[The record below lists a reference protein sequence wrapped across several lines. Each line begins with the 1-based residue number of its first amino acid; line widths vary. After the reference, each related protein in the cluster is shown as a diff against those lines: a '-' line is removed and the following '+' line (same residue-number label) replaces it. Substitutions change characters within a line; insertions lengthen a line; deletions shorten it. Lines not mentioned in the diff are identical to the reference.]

1 MRVQPLCRRNQL
13 IRFSDIRPHT
23 CLRIALCGLLITSI
37 VRPVAAQQEYI
48 VELRNGMQLGP
59 GTVSDT
65 DSISS
70 KSNERVNTGNA
81 VSRSIL
87 ILDDGL
93 RNTYVNNSPRN
104 IIATRES
111 TLPAFEQIE
120 LPSSGEASRSG
131 NAPSIVGQLGIS
143 SFNKYGR
150 RTYSLMTTRGRVDVL
165 QGITVLTPLFAK
177 VEVLRTGRPDDFAW
191 DQRIATTSIPAKE
204 LHDILYQAVDLDK
217 SGDWLRLASFYQ
229 QAQRYAEAHAV
240 MSEALIKFP
249 GELGDRAPVL
259 TQLNQLFANQQF
271 EEIKLR
277 KKSGQ
282 YQLVMNLLGQF
293 PLDALSGENQL
304 KLDAEIK
311 TVQQQVLLIT
321 DIVTSLKEHVNKLP
335 EPEQQA
341 LLPLVQEVSDEINF
355 DSVVRLDDFQ
365 RLRRD
370 PAIPSETLVA
380 YALGGWLLG
389 SGADLDN
396 LAVARSVM
404 RVRELTRRYLTVG
417 TQAERL
423 QILEEMRGEEG
434 ARPELLA
441 KVIRNMQPPLTAPQ
455 PTPDDPPG
463 LLRLQIQGADDSLL
477 NYVVQLPP
485 EYDPNRRYPCVFA
498 LPGQEFSPELEV
510 DWWCGMNLEIPG
522 GEYRFGQATRYGYIV
537 VSPDWMTAGQTDYE
551 YTEGEHARILAC
563 LRDAWRHFSIDTD
576 RVFVT
581 GHFAGATAA
590 WDLTL
595 AHPDLWAGA
604 IMISPL
610 ADKYI
615 FHYLEN
621 ISASARAPDQIPLGT
636 YLVYGELDGTRST
649 SMMGSVATRQL
660 NPNSTILY
668 DALVVEYHGEGR
680 VRFSSELPRIID
692 WMELSSHR
700 RIRAKQNIGVRS
712 MRPGDRFFYWLEAPS
727 ISADLVGNPYQ
738 FDPKRFAQFDARIL
752 DSTANGVSVSKIPS
766 PDNKAIVWLTPE
778 MVDFSRPMTFQM
790 SGRKS
795 VQTLEPSIEVMLE
808 DVRQRGDRQHF
819 FWQKVIL

>member
-13 IRFSDIRPHT
+13 SRFPDIRRLF
-23 CLRIALCGLLITSI
+23 CLLFALCGVSI
-37 VRPVAAQQEYI
+37 ARPAVAQQEFI

-93 RNTYVNNSPRN
+93 RNTYVNKSIRN
-104 IIATRES
+104 VIANRLS
-111 TLPAFEQIE
+111 TMPAFEHIE
-120 LPSSGEASRSG
+120 LPSAGEAARSG

-177 VEVLRTGRPDDFAW
+177 VEVLRTGHDDFAW
-191 DQRIATTSIPAKE
+191 DQRIATTSIPAQE
-204 LHDILYQAVDLDK
+204 LRDILYQAVDLDK
-217 SGDWLRLASFYQ
+217 SSDWLRLVSFYQ
-229 QAQRYAEAHAV
+229 QAKRYAEAHAV
-240 MSEALIKFP
+240 MSEALVKFP
-249 GELGDRAPVL
+249 VELGDRAPVL

-277 KKSGQ
+277 KKAGQ
-282 YQLVMNLLGQF
+282 YQLVGDLLGQF

-311 TVQQQVLLIT
+311 MVQQQVLLIT
-321 DIVTSLKEHVNKLP
+321 DIVASLKEHVAKLP

-341 LLPLVQEVSDEINF
+341 VLPLVQEMSDEISF
-355 DSVVRLDDFQ
+355 DSAARLDDFQ

-370 PAIPSETLVA
+370 PTIDSESLVA

-389 SGADLDN
+389 SGAGLDN
-396 LAVARSVM
+396 LAVAKSAL
-404 RVRELTRRYLTVG
+404 RVRTLTQRYLTVG
-417 TQAERL
+417 TQAERQ
-423 QILEEMRGEEG
+423 QILEELRGEEG

-441 KVIRNMQPPLTAPQ
+441 KVIQSMQPPLPPPQ
-455 PTPDDPPG
+455 PSPDDPPG
-463 LLRLQIQGADDSLL
+463 LLRLKIEGSDGSLL
-477 NYVVQLPP
+477 DYVVQLPP
-485 EYDPNRRYPCVFA
+485 EYDPNRRYPCVLA
-498 LPGQEFSPELEV
+498 LTGKGFSPELEV
-510 DWWCGMNLEIPG
+510 DWWCGLNLELPV

-537 VSPDWMTAGQTDYE
+537 VSPNWMTAEQGDYE

-563 LRDAWRHFSIDTD
+563 LRDAYRHFSIDTD

-590 WDLTL
+590 WDLAV

-604 IMISPL
+604 ILISPG

-621 ISASARAPDQIPLGT
+621 ISASARNPDQIPLGT
-636 YLVYGELDGTRST
+636 YLVYGELDGTRSV

-680 VRFSSELPRIID
+680 VRFSSELPRIIE

-700 RIRAKQNIGVRS
+700 RIRAKQNIEVRS
-712 MRPGDRFFYWLEAPS
+712 MRQGDRFFYWLEAPS

-752 DSTANGVSVSKIPS
+752 DSTANGVSVNKIPS

-778 MVDFSRPMTFQM
+778 MVDFSRPMTFIS

-808 DVRQRGDRQHF
+808 DVRQRGDRQLF
-819 FWQKVIL
+819 FWQRVIL

>member
-1 MRVQPLCRRNQL
+1 MPTHPFCQHNRLA
-13 IRFSDIRPHT
+13 RFVDIRQFL
-23 CLRIALCGLLITSI
+23 CLLLVFSAPFFA
-37 VRPVAAQQEYI
+37 RSVAAQEEYI
-48 VELRNGMQLGP
+48 VELRNGMRLGP

-70 KSNERVNTGNA
+70 KSNERVNSGNA
-81 VSRSIL
+81 ISRSIL

-93 RNTYVNNSPRN
+93 RNTYVNKSIRN
-104 IIATRES
+104 VIATRPS
-111 TLPAFEQIE
+111 TMPAFEHIE
-120 LPSSGEASRSG
+120 LPAAAEASRAG

-165 QGITVLTPLFAK
+165 QGITLLTPLFAK
-177 VEVLRTGRPDDFAW
+177 VEVLRTGRDDFAW
-191 DQRIATTSIPAKE
+191 DERIATTSIPAQE

-217 SGDWLRLASFYQ
+217 SSDWLRLVSFYQ
-229 QAQRYAEAHAV
+229 QAKRYSEAHAV
-240 MSEALIKFP
+240 MSEALTKFP
-249 GELGDRAPVL
+249 VELGDRAAVL

-282 YQLVMNLLGQF
+282 YQLVRDLLGQF

-311 TVQQQVLLIT
+311 SVQQQVLLIA
-321 DIVTSLKEHVNKLP
+321 DIVASLKEHVAKLP

-341 LLPLVQEVSDEINF
+341 VLPLVQELSDEINF
-355 DSVVRLDDFQ
+355 DSVARLDDFQ

-370 PAIPSETLVA
+370 PAIDSESLVS

-389 SGADLDN
+389 SGADLSN
-396 LAVARSVM
+396 LAVAKSLM
-404 RVRELTRRYLTVG
+404 RVRELTQRYLTVG
-417 TQAERL
+417 TQAERQ
-423 QILEEMRGEEG
+423 QILEVLGGEEG

-441 KVIRNMQPPLTAPQ
+441 KVILNMQPPLTPPPPQ
-455 PTPDDPPG
+455 PDDPPG
-463 LLRLQIQGADDSLL
+463 LLRLRMEGADGAPPD
-477 NYVVQLPP
+477 YVVQLPP
-485 EYDPNRRYPCVFA
+485 EYDPNRRYPCVLA
-498 LPGQEFSPELEV
+498 LPGKGFAPELEV
-510 DWWCGMNLEIPG
+510 DWWCGMSLDFAG
-522 GEYRFGQATRYGYIV
+522 GKYRFGQATRYGYIV
-537 VSPDWMTAGQTDYE
+537 VSPNWMTAEQGDYE
-551 YTEGEHARILAC
+551 YTEGEHARILSC
-563 LRDAWRHFSIDTD
+563 LRDAYRHFSIDTD
-576 RVFVT
+576 RVFVS

-590 WDLTL
+590 WDLAV

-604 IMISPL
+604 ILISPG

-615 FHYLEN
+615 FHYIEN
-621 ISASARAPDQIPLGT
+621 ISASARNPDQIPLGT
-636 YLVYGELDGTRST
+636 YLVYGELDGTRSV

-680 VRFSSELPRIID
+680 VRFSSELPRIIE

-700 RIRAKQNIGVRS
+700 RIRAKRNIDVRS
-712 MRPGDRFFYWLEAPS
+712 MRQGDRFFYWLEAPS

-738 FDPKRFAQFDARIL
+738 FDPKQFAQFNARIL
-752 DSTANGVSVSKIPS
+752 DSAANGVAVSKIPS
-766 PDNKAIVWLTPE
+766 PDNTAIVWLTPE
-778 MVDFSRPMTFQM
+778 MVDFSRPMKFISNSRQ
-790 SGRKS
+790 S

-808 DVRQRGDRQHF
+808 DVRQRGDRQYF
-819 FWQKVIL
+819 FWQKVVL

>member
-1 MRVQPLCRRNQL
+1 MRVQPLCQRNDFL
-13 IRFSDIRPHT
+13 RLTGAGRFI
-23 CLRIALCGLLITSI
+23 CLLVALFC
-37 VRPVAAQQEYI
+37 VPAAQLAAQEEYI

-65 DSISS
+65 DSISN
-70 KSNERVNTGNA
+70 KANERVNTGNA

-93 RNTYVNNSPRN
+93 RNTYVNKSARN
-104 IIATRES
+104 IIAPRLS
-111 TLPAFEQIE
+111 TMPAFERIV
-120 LPSSGEASRSG
+120 LPTAEEASNSG

-177 VEVLRTGRPDDFAW
+177 VEVLRTGNEDFAW
-191 DQRIATTSIPAKE
+191 DQRIATTSIPAQE

-217 SGDWLRLASFYQ
+217 SNDWLRLVSFYSQ
-229 QAQRYAEAHAV
+229 SKRYAEAHQV
-240 MSEALIKFP
+240 MSEALTKFP
-249 GELGDRAPVL
+249 VELGARAAVL
-259 TQLNQLFANQQF
+259 TQLNQQLANQKF

-277 KKSGQ
+277 RNSGQ
-282 YQLVMNLLGQF
+282 HQLATGLLFQF

-311 TVQQQVLLIT
+311 TVQQQVLLIS
-321 DIVTSLKEHVNKLP
+321 DIVASLKEHVEKLP
-335 EPEQQA
+335 EPEQQVV
-341 LLPLVQEVSDEINF
+341 LPVVQELSDEINF

-370 PAIPSETLVA
+370 PAVPSESLVA

-396 LAVARSVM
+396 LAVSQSLL
-404 RVRELTRRYLTVG
+404 RVRELTQRYLTVA

-423 QILEEMRGEEG
+423 QILEELRGEEG

-441 KVIRNMQPPLTAPQ
+441 KIIRNMKPPLAP
-455 PTPDDPPG
+455 PPPLPDDPPG
-463 LLRLQIQGADDSLL
+463 LLRLQIEAPDKSVLK
-477 NYVVQLPP
+477 YVVQLPP
-485 EYDPNRRYPCVFA
+485 EYDPNRRYPCVLA
-498 LPGQEFSPELEV
+498 LPGKGNPPEVEV
-510 DWWCGMNLEIPG
+510 DWWCGMNLEIADG
-522 GEYRFGQATRYGYIV
+522 QYRFGQATRYGYIV
-537 VSPDWMTAGQTDYE
+537 VSPDWMTAEQADYE

-563 LRDAWRHFSIDTD
+563 LRDALRHFSVDTD
-576 RVFVT
+576 RVFVA

-590 WDLTL
+590 WDLAL

-604 IMISPL
+604 VLISPG

-615 FHYLEN
+615 FHYSEN
-621 ISASARAPDQIPLGT
+621 ISAPARTPDQIPLGT
-636 YLVYGELDGTRST
+636 YLVYGELDGTRSA

-660 NPNSTILY
+660 NPNSTIIY
-668 DALVVEYHGEGR
+668 DTVAVEYHGEGR

-692 WMELSSHR
+692 WMQLSSHR
-700 RIRAKQNIGVRS
+700 RIRAMQSINMRS
-712 MRPGDRFFYWLEAPS
+712 MRQGDRFFYWLEAPS
-727 ISADLVGNPYQ
+727 ISPDMVGNPFQ
-738 FDPKRFAQFDARIL
+738 FDSKRFAQFDARLL
-752 DSTANGVSVSKIPS
+752 DSTANGVAVNKTPS

-778 MVDFSRPMTFQM
+778 MVDFSRPIRLIK
-790 SGRKS
+790 SGRQS
-795 VQTLEPSIEVMLE
+795 LQTLEPSIEVMLE